1 MEANRVTKIVQWN
14 ANGIRQRKEFIQY
27 LYDNEI
33 EIACIQETQLK
44 SQNKYDIK
52 GYNIIRK
59 DRCSE
64 KKGGGVATLIR
75 ESIPFTE
82 KSTPSDLEAIHIT
95 VEHGNNAI
103 NIINLY
109 NPPGTSTP
117 IEYLE
122 KTIIKNSTILLGD
135 FNAHHKEWT
144 SATTDPNGAAL
155 EKLTEE
161 QDLILI
167 ILNQHT

>member
-59 DRCSE
+59 DRCCE

-82 KSTPSDLEAIHIT
+82 KSTPSD
-95 VEHGNNAI
+95 
-103 NIINLY
+103 
-109 NPPGTSTP
+109 
-117 IEYLE
+117 
-122 KTIIKNSTILLGD
+122 
-135 FNAHHKEWT
+135 
-144 SATTDPNGAAL
+144 
-155 EKLTEE
+155 
-161 QDLILI
+161 
-167 ILNQHT
+167 